1 MQSVEVAWTLDKADW
16 CRHFFFLQA
25 VELFEKWSCGNKREI
40 KVSEWACIHAQYSV
54 QTYLS
59 RCHLLNSY
67 ASLGNSL
74 VKHWQRHPA
83 ASQLRLQMFDR
94 NLLLIKFY
102 LQETLAIFN
111 TVIDE
116 ILIL

>member
-1 MQSVEVAWTLDKADW
+1 MTLDKADDW
-16 CRHFFFLQA
+16 CRDFFFVQA

-59 RCHLLNSY
+59 RCHLLNKQ
-67 ASLGNSL
+67 ASLKNSL

-83 ASQLRLQMFDR
+83 ASQIRLQMFGR
-94 NLLLIKFY
+94 ILLLIKFY
-102 LQETLAIFN
+102 VQETPPIFN
-111 TVIDE
+111 TVADE
-116 ILIL
+116 LLAL